1 MIRPFWNSWS
11 IAQLTLFMVLA
22 PLVSVSV
29 ILTYYQ
35 INGRLQEMAD
45 TLEKEGRI
53 IADHVS
59 NGSEHYMFTGDD
71 EKLQLLIDKVVERPV
86 VETAVILDHG
96 GSIIV
101 SAGLSEG
108 DSEADD
114 GFVITRPI
122 IYKDTFVDEI
132 NKEIESLDVTVGWV
146 RLNMSVQVIE
156 DKRRDI
162 LLDSLII
169 LLAGL
174 VISTIVVFLLSRSL
188 FIPLKKLHAAVD
200 RISAGNFNTKMSL
213 QQGGEFGEIEIG
225 INKMANELQL
235 SNEQQKKK
243 IDEATQALMELV
255 LQLEQKNVLLDEARE
270 EAEEIG
276 NSKVEFLA
284 NMSHEIRTPLNAVI
298 GASDLLMKI
307 IRDDEAAKYMS
318 TLSVASRQ
326 LNSVVDDILDFSRM
340 EANKLELEN
349 VAFNIMEVLESV
361 ISLYSPLA
369 NEKELE
375 LLLQVESGM
384 PSSIFGDPM
393 RISQVVSNL
402 VSNAIKFTEK
412 GKVIVRASSVVI
424 NNINLRLQINVKDTG
439 AGLTAEAQEKLY
451 DAFSQADN
459 AIARKY
465 GGSGLGLAIVRKLIE
480 QMQGFINVKS
490 GVGEGTEFNVYLDLK
505 LDKRKQDNFEKKL
518 SGLTVLL
525 YERDRVTEEAVKNK
539 LLYWGV
545 DVIVCKTDDDFIGNL
560 MKHKADGFGCSC
572 IILGMGRDTLSMN
585 SIQDCINK
593 IRHLSSSPVILTLN
607 SGDYELPSHIVDEQ
621 VCYLDRPVSRQML
634 YEKLSSI
641 SNNDTCIA
649 DQSSGICVNQIATDT
664 TSVFAGLNILIAEDN
679 TFNRELLT
687 DMLTAYGAQVESV
700 EDGQYAVEAASKE
713 SYDIIFLDL
722 HMPRKDGITA
732 ANEIKQAA
740 TENPPLLVAA
750 TADVFIKD
758 QGDDVDVFDSFVFK
772 PIREEVLLEKI
783 TTLLNFQGEYKSD
796 RSADED
802 ADNEFS
808 EKLDREVRKLVL
820 HIVEGSNNDDYSE
833 IVNYAHQ
840 LRGVCGFYEL
850 TEMTVVATGLERSA
864 KEKRR
869 EDVVLLI
876 KVLLK
881 QLNISPDY
889 KTIH

>member
-1 MIRPFWNSWS
+1 
-11 IAQLTLFMVLA
+11 MVFA
-22 PLVSVSV
+22 PLISVSV
-29 ILTYYQ
+29 ILTIYQ
-35 INGRLQEMAD
+35 INGRMQEMTD
-45 TLEKEGRI
+45 TLEKEGRLV
-53 IADHVS
+53 ADHIS
-59 NGSEHYMFTGDD
+59 NDSEHYMFTGDD
-71 EKLQLLIDKVVERPV
+71 GKLQSLIDEVVERAD
-86 VETAVILDHG
+86 VEAAVILDRDG
-96 GSIIV
+96 GIIV
-101 SAGLSEG
+101 SAGLAADGEG
-108 DSEADD
+108 ALNSL
-114 GFVITRPI
+114 VITRPI

-132 NKEIESLDVTVGWV
+132 NKEIESLDVNVGQV
-146 RLNMSVQVIE
+146 RLNMSAQVIQGQQRE
-156 DKRRDI
+156 I
-162 LLDSLII
+162 LFDSLVI
-169 LLAGL
+169 LFAGL
-174 VISTIVVFLLSRSL
+174 MISGIIVFLLSRSL
-188 FIPLKKLHAAVD
+188 FLPLKKLHAAVD
-200 RISAGNFNTKMSL
+200 SISAGKFNTKLSI
-213 QQGGEFGEIEIG
+213 QQGGEFSDIEHG
-225 INKMANELQL
+225 INKMANELQV
-235 SNEQQKKK
+235 SKDQQKKK

-307 IRDDEAAKYMS
+307 IRDDDATKYMS

-340 EANKLELEN
+340 EANKLELEH

-369 NEKELE
+369 NEKNLE

-384 PSSIFGDPM
+384 PASIFGDPM

-402 VSNAIKFTEK
+402 VSNAIKFTEQ
-412 GKVIVRASSVVI
+412 GKVIVSANSVVI

-439 AGLTAEAQEKLY
+439 AGLTEQAKEKLY
-451 DAFSQADN
+451 DAFAQADN
-459 AIARKY
+459 AVARKY

-490 GVGEGTEFNVYLDLK
+490 TVDEGTEFNIHLDLK
-505 LDKRKQDNFEKKL
+505 LDKRKQDDFEKKL
-518 SGLTVLL
+518 TGLTVLL

-539 LLYWGV
+539 LHYWGV
-545 DVIVCKTDDDFIGNL
+545 DVILCKNDDDFIGNL
-560 MKHKADGFGCSC
+560 MRHKVDGAGCSC
-572 IILGMGRDTLSMN
+572 IILGMGRDTLAMS
-585 SIQDCINK
+585 SIEDSISK
-593 IRHLSSSPVILTLN
+593 IRHLSVSPVILLLN
-607 SGDYELPSHIVDEQ
+607 AGDYTLPTNVIDEQ
-621 VCYLDRPVSRQML
+621 VCYIGRPVSRQVL
-634 YEKLSSI
+634 YEKLRRI
-641 SNNDTCIA
+641 SNKDTSIA
-649 DQSSGICVNQIATDT
+649 DQSAGVCVNEVMTDVATI
-664 TSVFAGLNILIAEDN
+664 FENLNILIAEDN
-679 TFNRELLT
+679 DFNRDLLT
-687 DMLTAYGAQVESV
+687 DMLTAYGAQVDSV
-700 EDGQYAVEAASKE
+700 VDGQFAVEAALKGT
-713 SYDIIFLDL
+713 YDIIFLDL

-732 ANEIKQAA
+732 ANEIKNAA
-740 TENPPLLVAA
+740 LENPPLLVAA

-772 PIREEVLLEKI
+772 PIREEVLLEKV
-783 TTLLNFQGEYKSD
+783 TTLLNFQGDYNSD
-796 RSADED
+796 RPVDED
-802 ADNEFS
+802 ADNELS

-820 HIVEGSNNDDYSE
+820 HIVEGSNNDDYAE

-869 EDVVLLI
+869 EDVILLI

-889 KTIH
+889 KTIR